1 MNTVIPIYGKYIVC
15 CCYIIFFFVLQ
26 ILKAPCLLLSL
37 FTSLNLCSGKFM
49 TPITDDVSKLS
60 LLVRLLSC
68 YRLDTYHIQTSWS
81 YSYKYIILQK
91 CFSVINFYRRS
102 RISPL
107 IMRSLLAT
115 FPKKWY
121 VWKRECRNNVKQS
134 NTHEENLDLIYWRGD
149 VIFFPRLARAGWC

>member
-1 MNTVIPIYGKYIVC
+1 MLLLYHL
-15 CCYIIFFFVLQ
+15 FFFVLQ

-68 YRLDTYHIQTSWS
+68 YRLEKYHIQTSWLYI
-81 YSYKYIILQK
+81 YSYTYIMLQK
-91 CFSVINFYRRS
+91 CFSVIHFYRRS

-115 FPKKWY
+115 FPKTWY

-134 NTHEENLDLIYWRGD
+134 NIHEENLDLIYWRGG
-149 VIFFPRLARAGWC
+149 VIFFFPRLAHAGWC